1 MTGLS
6 QSQCKLAKISKML
19 CSVYICSFTRKGIQY
34 FAASQLEKNG
44 VSESDYYRTELG
56 KLRTF
61 DSKVLK
67 HKFVFVYQ
75 MRLLQKS
82 TLNELPSTES
92 HMTILHVSLKT
103 LHFLVMFISNVMYIT
118 ITAIGNYIKVNI
130 LENQTGINSTK
141 KLITG

>member
-1 MTGLS
+1 
-6 QSQCKLAKISKML
+6 
-19 CSVYICSFTRKGIQY
+19 
-34 FAASQLEKNG
+34 
-44 VSESDYYRTELG
+44 
-56 KLRTF
+56 
-61 DSKVLK
+61 
-67 HKFVFVYQ
+67 

-118 ITAIGNYIKVNI
+118 VTAIGNYIKVNI

>member
-1 MTGLS
+1 
-6 QSQCKLAKISKML
+6 
-19 CSVYICSFTRKGIQY
+19 
-34 FAASQLEKNG
+34 
-44 VSESDYYRTELG
+44 
-56 KLRTF
+56 
-61 DSKVLK
+61 
-67 HKFVFVYQ
+67 

>member
-1 MTGLS
+1 
-6 QSQCKLAKISKML
+6 
-19 CSVYICSFTRKGIQY
+19 
-34 FAASQLEKNG
+34 
-44 VSESDYYRTELG
+44 
-56 KLRTF
+56 
-61 DSKVLK
+61 
-67 HKFVFVYQ
+67 

-130 LENQTGINSTK
+130 PENQTGINSTK

>member
-1 MTGLS
+1 
-6 QSQCKLAKISKML
+6 
-19 CSVYICSFTRKGIQY
+19 
-34 FAASQLEKNG
+34 
-44 VSESDYYRTELG
+44 
-56 KLRTF
+56 
-61 DSKVLK
+61 
-67 HKFVFVYQ
+67 

-82 TLNELPSTES
+82 TLNELSSTES